1 MADSQQPTLNSLAAK
16 ITELSETFTKYL
28 KENNIQQPTF
38 AADSPTSYSNLSPEI
53 FVTRQQLA
61 DALSD
66 LWYLSQGPS
75 ESIYNY
81 VHSCIPDAAA
91 LNILNH
97 FDFWSAVPLEGS
109 ASYPEIA
116 QRVSLPVDVARRVL
130 QHAVTLR
137 IFEETEPG
145 KSSSNIRHN
154 SRSAALARN
163 AGLQALVSS
172 VLDVA
177 SAPMMIMPETLNRYS
192 RGKPALTQNMDETS
206 FALMYSGGQL
216 GKYRT
221 SWDMLE
227 NEGEGENKGWRQ
239 RKFVAFMAYIKE
251 LFHLEGVLLDAYDWK
266 SVGKAT
272 VVDVGGS
279 AGHDSFVL
287 ARKFP
292 DLTITVQDL
301 PQVKPVFE
309 ANVPEDLKDRVSF
322 VAHDF
327 FQPQP
332 VQADIYI
339 IKLILHDWPDHEAV
353 RMLRA
358 MIPALKPGAR
368 IVLIEYIG
376 NQRETEGPSLPRSIQ
391 NMGTA
396 TDLRIMALF
405 NAEERPVEAWAKI
418 FRDADERFELA
429 HVNANPLTFISVV
442 EFVWRG

>member
-1 MADSQQPTLNSLAAK
+1 MADSQPTLNSLAAK
-16 ITELSETFTKYL
+16 ITELSETFTRYL
-28 KENNIQQPTF
+28 KDNNIQQPTF
-38 AADSPTSYSNLSPEI
+38 AADSPTSYSSLSPEA
-53 FVTRQQLA
+53 FVTRQLLA

-81 VHSCIPDAAA
+81 VHSCIPDASA

-97 FDFWSAVPLEGS
+97 FDFWSAVPLDGT

-116 QRVSLPVDVARRVL
+116 QRVSLPEDVVRRVL
-130 QHAVTLR
+130 RHAVTLR
-137 IFEETEPG
+137 LFEETDPG
-145 KSSSNIRHN
+145 KSSSNIRHT

-163 AGLQALVSS
+163 AGLKALVSS

-177 SAPMMIMPETLNRYS
+177 SAPMMVMPEALRKYS
-192 RGKPALTQNMDETS
+192 RGKPALTQDMDETS
-206 FALMYSGGQL
+206 FALLYSGGKL
-216 GKYRT
+216 GNHKT
-221 SWDMLE
+221 SWDLLE
-227 NEGEGENKGWRQ
+227 NDGEGENKGWRQ
-239 RKFVAFMAYIKE
+239 RDFVSFMAYIKE
-251 LFHLEGVLLDAYDWK
+251 IFHLEGVLLDAYDWK
-266 SVGKAT
+266 AVGKAS

-279 AGHDSFVL
+279 AGHDAFAL
-287 ARKFP
+287 AQKFP
-292 DLTITVQDL
+292 ELTITVQDL
-301 PQVKPVFE
+301 PQVQTVFE

-353 RMLRA
+353 KMLRA
-358 MIPALKPGAR
+358 MIPGLKPGAR
-368 IVLIEYIG
+368 LVLIEYIG
-376 NQRETEGPSLPRSIQ
+376 NQGETEEPALARSIQ

-396 TDLRIMALF
+396 SDLRIMALF
-405 NAEERPVEAWAKI
+405 NARERPVDAWAKI

>member
-1 MADSQQPTLNSLAAK
+1 MADSQPTLNSLAAK

-28 KENNIQQPTF
+28 KENNISQPTF

-53 FVTRQQLA
+53 FVTRQLLA

-97 FDFWSAVPLEGS
+97 FEFWSAVPLEGS
-109 ASYPEIA
+109 ASYSEIA
-116 QRVSLPVDVARRVL
+116 QRVSLPEDVVRRVL
-130 QHAVTLR
+130 KHAVTLR
-137 IFEETEPG
+137 IFEETDPG
-145 KSSSNIRHN
+145 KSSSNVRHN

-177 SAPMMIMPETLNRYS
+177 STPMMVMPEALNRYS

-206 FALMYSGGQL
+206 FALMYSGGQF

-221 SWDMLE
+221 SWDLLE
-227 NEGEGENKGWRQ
+227 NDGEGENKGWRQ
-239 RKFVAFMAYIKE
+239 RKFVEFMAYIKE

-266 SVGKAT
+266 AVGKAT

-309 ANVPEDLKDRVSF
+309 ANVPEDLKDRMSF

-327 FQPQP
+327 FEPQP

-353 RMLRA
+353 KMLRA
-358 MIPALKPGAR
+358 MVPALKPGAR

-376 NQRETEGPSLPRSIQ
+376 NQGETEGPSLPRSIQ

>member
-1 MADSQQPTLNSLAAK
+1 MADSQPTLNSLAAK
-16 ITELSETFTKYL
+16 ITELSETFTRYL
-28 KENNIQQPTF
+28 KDNNIQQPTF
-38 AADSPTSYSNLSPEI
+38 AADSPTSYSGLSPEI
-53 FVTRQQLA
+53 FVTRQLLA

-97 FDFWSAVPLEGS
+97 FDFWSAVPLEGT

-116 QRVSLPVDVARRVL
+116 QRVSLPEEVVQRVL

-137 IFEETEPG
+137 IFEETDPG
-145 KSSSNIRHN
+145 KSSSRIRHT

-163 AGLQALVSS
+163 AGLKALVSS
-172 VLDVA
+172 VLGVA
-177 SAPMMIMPETLNRYS
+177 SAPMMVMPEALRRYS
-192 RGKPALTQNMDETS
+192 SGKPALTQNMDETS
-206 FALMYSGGQL
+206 FGLLYSGGKL
-216 GKYRT
+216 GKYNN
-221 SWDMLE
+221 SWGLLE
-227 NEGEGENKGWRQ
+227 NDGEGEKKGWRQ
-239 RKFVAFMAYIKE
+239 RNFVAFMAYLKE
-251 LFHLEGVLLDAYDWK
+251 IFHLEGILLDAYDWK
-266 SVGKAT
+266 AVGKAS

-279 AGHDSFVL
+279 AGHDAFVL

-292 DLTITVQDL
+292 ELTITVQDL
-301 PQVKPVFE
+301 PQVQPVFE

-332 VQADIYI
+332 VQADIYV

-353 RMLRA
+353 KLLRA

-368 IVLIEYIG
+368 LVLIEYMG
-376 NQRETEGPSLPRSIQ
+376 NQGETEGPALPRSIQ

-405 NAEERPVEAWAKI
+405 NARERPVDAWAKI